1 MPTSNSDYYPTQ
13 GSGGAVAKPSGESK
27 LRRIITP
34 VLVLI
39 AAMWLLELVDVLLQG
54 SLDSFGIRSRDVDGL
69 VGVPLSPLLHA
80 GFGHLAAN
88 TVPFIVL
95 GLLVAWRSD
104 GKIWWITL
112 TIALLGGL
120 GVWLLGPADAITIG
134 ASGVVFG
141 FFAYLVTAGI
151 LTRHW
156 LDILVGVIVLLVY
169 GGLIWG
175 MLPFTVG
182 PQVSWLAHLMGAAA
196 GVAAAF
202 IFARPRTRTTAA
214 SGTA

>member
-1 MPTSNSDYYPTQ
+1 MPTSSPDYRPVPGTD
-13 GSGGAVAKPSGESK
+13 GSLAESATASR
-27 LRRIITP
+27 LRGIVTP
-34 VLVLI
+34 ILVLI
-39 AAMWLLELVDVLLQG
+39 AAMWILEAIDVLLQG
-54 SLDSFGIRSRDVDGL
+54 GLDAFGIRSREVDGL
-69 VGVPLSPLLHA
+69 VGVPLSPLLHD

-112 TIALLGGL
+112 TVALLGGL
-120 GVWLLGPADAITIG
+120 GVWLLGPANAVTIG
-134 ASGVVFG
+134 ASGLVFG

-156 LDILVGVIVLLVY
+156 LDILVGVIVLLLY
-169 GGLIWG
+169 GGLVWG

-202 IFARPRTRTTAA
+202 LYAG
-214 SGTA
+214 SGHRDKKQVVS

>member
-1 MPTSNSDYYPTQ
+1 MPTSSPDYLPAPR
-13 GSGGAVAKPSGESK
+13 SGGQPSERSLGSR
-27 LRRIITP
+27 LRRIVTP
-34 VLVLI
+34 ILVLI
-39 AAMWLLELVDVLLQG
+39 AAMWLLELIDVFLQG
-54 SLDSFGIRSRDVDGL
+54 GLDAFGIRSREVDGL
-69 VGVPLSPLLHA
+69 VGVPLSPFLHA
-80 GFGHLAAN
+80 DFGHLAAN

-104 GKIWWITL
+104 GKIWWIIL
-112 TIALLGGL
+112 TIAVLGGL

-156 LDILVGVIVLLVY
+156 LDILVGVAVLLLY
-169 GGLIWG
+169 GGLVWG

-182 PQVSWLAHLMGAAA
+182 PQVSWLAHLLGAAA

-202 IFARPRTRTTAA
+202 LYARPGHRDKKQVL
-214 SGTA
+214 S

>member
-1 MPTSNSDYYPTQ
+1 MTT
-13 GSGGAVAKPSGESK
+13 GSHGYLPAEGSKGGASKPSTESR
-27 LRRIITP
+27 LRGIVAPVII
-34 VLVLI
+34 LI
-39 AAMWLLELVDVLLQG
+39 SAMWLLEVIDVFLQG
-54 SLDSFGIRSRDVDGL
+54 GLDSFGIRSREVDGL

-112 TIALLGGL
+112 TVALLGGL

-134 ASGVVFG
+134 ASGLVFG
-141 FFAYLVTAGI
+141 FFAYLVTAGV

-156 LDILVGVIVLLVY
+156 LDILVGVLVLLVY
-169 GGLIWG
+169 GGLVWG

-202 IFARPRTRTTAA
+202 LYARPERYDKTQVI
-214 SGTA
+214 S

>member
-1 MPTSNSDYYPTQ
+1 MSTSSHSYRPSD
-13 GSGGAVAKPSGESK
+13 GSSGGVSKPSTESR
-27 LRRIITP
+27 LRAIVAP
-34 VLVLI
+34 VLILI
-39 AAMWLLELVDVLLQG
+39 AAMWFVEVVDVFLQG
-54 SLDSFGIRSRDVDGL
+54 ALDSFGIRSREADGL
-69 VGVPLSPLLHA
+69 VGVPLSPLLHD

-112 TIALLGGL
+112 TVALLGGL

-134 ASGVVFG
+134 ASGLVFG

-156 LDILVGVIVLLVY
+156 LDILVGVIVLILY
-169 GGLIWG
+169 GSLMWG
-175 MLPFTVG
+175 MLPFAVG

-202 IFARPRTRTTAA
+202 LYARPGHRDKKQVI
-214 SGTA
+214 S

>member
-1 MPTSNSDYYPTQ
+1 MPTSNSRYLPAQDP
-13 GSGGAVAKPSGESK
+13 GGNVPAASTESRLRAIVA
-27 LRRIITP
+27 P
-34 VLVLI
+34 VFILI
-39 AAMWLLELVDVLLQG
+39 AAMWLLEVIDVFLQG
-54 SLDSFGIRSRDVDGL
+54 GLDSFGIRSREVDGL
-69 VGVPLSPLLHA
+69 VGVPLSPLLHD

-95 GLLVAWRSD
+95 GLLVAWRSN

-112 TIALLGGL
+112 TVALLGGL

-134 ASGVVFG
+134 ASGIVFG
-141 FFAYLVTAGI
+141 FFAYLVTAGV

-156 LDILVGVIVLLVY
+156 LDILVGVLVLLLY
-169 GGLIWG
+169 GGLVWG

-196 GVAAAF
+196 GVTAAF
-202 IFARPRTRTTAA
+202 LYA
-214 SGTA
+214 SPGHRDKKQVMS